1 MAANSPT
8 RIFLIFLIFAGFV
21 PLLHSQ
27 NTETENDEPHYLQR
41 LIWAGGEYALRYEVV
56 LEREVN
62 GRYRAYSRK
71 STETP
76 FIEILLPLGK
86 YRFQVTS
93 YNILDKPEEVSQW
106 IYIEA
111 RVTASNEEP
120 EQPDAEKPIMLFAS
134 AAWSPVLPIHGNSF
148 GEGFSAAGAGARVA
162 VVFSAPRGLRIGA
175 EVPVFWHKIAD
186 AEENANMLSLGVNLL
201 AMKWLSNQKTAL
213 NLRLGFSINV
223 MPEIEN
229 RLMFNI
235 GASYLWRF
243 SEKFLFETG
252 LDYSSLLKEK
262 HLDGCIRP
270 FLGFGFIFF

>member
-1 MAANSPT
+1 MAANSLT
-8 RIFLIFLIFAGFV
+8 RVLLIFLIFAGFV

-27 NTETENDEPHYLQR
+27 NTDVEDDEPHYLQR

-93 YNILDKPEEVSQW
+93 FNILDKPEEVSQW

-111 RVTASNEEP
+111 LAAVPNDESEKLDTK
-120 EQPDAEKPIMLFAS
+120 KPIMLFAS
-134 AAWSPVLPIHGNSF
+134 AAWSPVLPIHGKSF
-148 GEGFSAAGAGARVA
+148 SEGFSAAGAGARVA

-175 EVPVFWHKIAD
+175 EVPVFWNKKANVD
-186 AEENANMLSLGVNLL
+186 ENANMLSLGVNLL

-213 NLRLGFSINV
+213 NLRLGFSINIL
-223 MPEIEN
+223 PETEN
-229 RLMFNI
+229 RLMFNT

-243 SEKFLFETG
+243 SEMFVFEAG
-252 LDYSSLLKEK
+252 LDYSTLLKEK